1 MILDFKSLYR
11 EKIRDSLK
19 LKFLYKHSEQIPK
32 LTKISLNRGIGA
44 AAKNVKDLT
53 SSVDEVSLITGQ
65 RPIINKARKSIS
77 GFKIRDGMTI
87 GVSVTLRRERMYNF
101 LLKLI
106 HIVLPRGGNFRGLK
120 TTSFDGRGN
129 YTLGVNEQLIF
140 PEIAYDDVKK
150 LRGFDIS
157 IVTTAKT
164 DAEAWFLL
172 AEFGMPFKKSDILL

>member
-1 MILDFKSLYR
+1 MILDFKSLYKQ
-11 EKIRDSLK
+11 KIRGSLR
-19 LKFLYKHSEQIPK
+19 LEFRYKHSEQIPK
-32 LTKISLNRGIGA
+32 LVKISINRGIGA

-53 SSVDEVSLITGQ
+53 SSVGEVSLITGQ

-77 GFKIRDGMTI
+77 GFKIREGMSI
-87 GVSVTLRRERMYNF
+87 GVSVTLRQKRMYNF

-120 TTSFDGRGN
+120 STSFDGRGN
-129 YTLGVNEQLIF
+129 YSLGVDEQLIF
-140 PEIAYDDVKK
+140 PEISYDDVKQ

-164 DAEAWFLL
+164 DGEARFLL
-172 AEFGMPFKKSDILL
+172 TEFGMPFKKND